1 MSIDKQS
8 AGRHN
13 GGPNK
18 TQNRELSPPS
28 QGGYIKTKGGQ
39 REREGDEHRGDRP
52 SSFNTVCRED
62 YVTVLF
68 SKIFLSSFY
77 FIFLKS
83 ILLSHNQ
90 LFFHWPCVQVH
101 RKHIYSVWYTPLSG

>member
-39 REREGDEHRGDRP
+39 RERGR
-52 SSFNTVCRED
+52 
-62 YVTVLF
+62 
-68 SKIFLSSFY
+68 
-77 FIFLKS
+77 
-83 ILLSHNQ
+83 
-90 LFFHWPCVQVH
+90 
-101 RKHIYSVWYTPLSG
+101 